1 MHQYSAYGRRRAVK
15 WQRNGLGHPFS
26 VTVMTSGKTLA
37 LPRAIPTLL
46 SMSRVTTSSSHFE
59 SGLSHLNG
67 QTKIASSDNLA
78 QTAFKIQTI
87 RFYEANHER

>member
-1 MHQYSAYGRRRAVK
+1 MATERAGPSFLSDRYD
-15 WQRNGLGHPFS
+15 QRKDVSLIRN
-26 VTVMTSGKTLA
+26 KT
-37 LPRAIPTLL
+37 AILFL
-46 SMSRVTTSSSHFE
+46 MSRVTTSSSHFE